1 MVSNSTLRLALLSLL
16 TGLSVAQENAEDG
29 RNYRSVT
36 LADASARVAPDFR
49 PKLLGELVRVKG
61 IVQTAILEASD
72 ASYLAILDA
81 ENKSSGLLLLYSG
94 DNKSKKPAASEAAI
108 GSIVEVSGIVSLHAG
123 QAVVKPMELLVKG
136 QSELPKPPML
146 TPLLAASFDYEG
158 MLVEVAGEV
167 AEFREG
173 SWGDLLDFKEGGK
186 SIQVFLPIPGRSM
199 ERPLAVYQKGDKI
212 RVKGLVTQFCLRPP
226 YNQYFQLMVAS
237 PMDIQLM
244 EPRPAVPPQIVPAAV
259 VVVLLAILAAWYA
272 QQRSRWQQRTIQEM
286 LINSEEIYGMGTA
299 REVAE
304 SLRNHFLKLTSGES
318 ATLYHFDGTRK
329 VLERIPDQS
338 SSAPHSFHVEECSS
352 LIEHALAQCVG
363 NRTIVHSHNTQSAE
377 TLHGNAEPPRSILVI
392 PMRNRNE
399 TRGAILVTGLAGKQ
413 LLPVVLQPAAQ
424 HIANDASQCLEVL
437 EQSVLREQ
445 NHRSEKLAVAGQLIH
460 GVITELN
467 TPLEK
472 IRDLTAALTE
482 HEAAPIHAQVKKASE
497 TVRRIVAVA
506 RAEQIDARPVDLRF
520 LFQRLMEEMDEE
532 LRQGQIEPEV
542 NLGPESLYVLGSQ
555 DQLIRVFENLFLHAK
570 AAATYS
576 LEHVFVLNLNRLGRS
591 AMLELEFSGPFGEGE
606 GPDFSGSALGLAI
619 TRGLLQSYGGD
630 ARFATIRAGRYRYD
644 VELPSLNASPAEDF
658 AAALPFS
665 PQRGMI
671 TALMV
676 EPELQSQRKML
687 SIFGELNH
695 RLIPVSN
702 VEEAADLA
710 EKLRFDIVFASARPE
725 GGTWADLFRR
735 IHHRTPHFVLM
746 SESAEEYSTEILDGT
761 ASSMLRKPIEDAD
774 VLSLIDKIQQRN

>member
-1 MVSNSTLRLALLSLL
+1 MVSNTNLKLALLSLL
-16 TGLSVAQENAEDG
+16 AASALAQETGEDS
-29 RNYRSVT
+29 RNYRQVT
-36 LADASARVAPDFR
+36 LAEAAARVGPDYR
-49 PKLLGELVRVKG
+49 PKLLGELVRVQG
-61 IVQTAILEASD
+61 IVQTPILEASD
-72 ASYLAILDA
+72 ASYLAILSADQQPT
-81 ENKSSGLLLLYSG
+81 GLLLLYSG
-94 DNKSKKPAASEAAI
+94 DNKAKKPAAGEVAV
-108 GSIVEVSGIVSLHAG
+108 GSLVEVNGIVSLHAG
-123 QAVVKPMELLVKG
+123 QAVVKPIELLVKG
-136 QSELPKPPML
+136 QSELPKPPVL
-146 TPLLAASFDYEG
+146 TPVVAAAFGYEG
-158 MLVEVAGEV
+158 MLVEVVGEV

-173 SWGDLLDFKEGGK
+173 SWGDLLDFKDGGK

-259 VVVLLAILAAWYA
+259 VLVLLGILAAWYA
-272 QQRSRWQQRTIQEM
+272 QQRARWQQQTIQKM
-286 LINSEEIYGMGTA
+286 LNSSEEIYGMSTT

-304 SLRNHFLKLTSGES
+304 TLRSHLLELTRGENAS
-318 ATLYHFDGTRK
+318 LYHFDGTRK

-338 SSAPHSFHVEECSS
+338 SSAPHVFHVEECSS
-352 LIEHALAQCVG
+352 AMEHALALCMQ
-363 NRTIVHSHNTQSAE
+363 NKSILQLSNTQASD
-377 TLHGNAEPPRSILVI
+377 LIHGKAEPARSLLVI

-399 TRGAILVTGLAGKQ
+399 IRGAIVVLGLAGKQ
-413 LLPVVLQPAAQ
+413 LLASALHPTAQ
-424 HIANDASQCLEVL
+424 HIANDACQYFEAL
-437 EQSVLREQ
+437 EQTALREQ
-445 NHRSEKLAVAGQLIH
+445 HHRSEKLAVAGQLIH

-467 TPLEK
+467 APLEK
-472 IRDLTAALTE
+472 IRDLSAALTE
-482 HEAAPIHAQVKKASE
+482 HEAAPIHAQVIKASE

-520 LFQRLMEEMDEE
+520 LFQRLLEEMGEE
-532 LRQGQIEPEV
+532 LRQAQIEEEV

-555 DQLIRVFENLFLHAK
+555 EQLTRVFENFFLHAK

-591 AMLELEFSGPFGEGE
+591 AMIELEFSGPFGEGE
-606 GPDFSGSALGLAI
+606 GPDFSGAALGLAI
-619 TRGLLQSYGGD
+619 TRGLLQSYGGEV
-630 ARFATIRAGRYRYD
+630 RFTTIRAGRYRYD
-644 VELPSLNASPAEDF
+644 VELPSLNASPSEDY

-676 EPELQSQRKML
+676 EPEIQSQRKML

-702 VEEAADLA
+702 IEEAADLA

-725 GGTWADLFRR
+725 GGTWADLFHR

-761 ASSMLRKPIEDAD
+761 ASSMLRKPIEEAD
-774 VLSLIDKIQQRN
+774 VMSLIEKIQQRN